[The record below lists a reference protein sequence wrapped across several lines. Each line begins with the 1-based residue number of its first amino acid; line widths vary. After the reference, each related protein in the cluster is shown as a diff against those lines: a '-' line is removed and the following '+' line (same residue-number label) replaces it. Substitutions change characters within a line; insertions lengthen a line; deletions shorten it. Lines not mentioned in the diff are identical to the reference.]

1 MEKEGAM
8 LINLLK
14 KLAAF
19 ISLLLFSA
27 FSWAMSFES
36 DIEFSFNDE
45 RFSGRFRYDRDKVR
59 MDVKD
64 RHGNEE
70 TIILRED
77 THTYW
82 FIGQNKTYNEI
93 AMKHTIAASTGI
105 VGQHI
110 DPAKV
115 QRHFMG
121 VATLDGRTVNKYR
134 VIIDSYG
141 TPVEFI
147 EWQWPGQPVPLKVA
161 TPEGNSVIE
170 YKNVLFRPQEY
181 YRFQLPKGLKKTTFR
196 MPKKRTGKA

>member
-1 MEKEGAM
+1 M
-8 LINLLK
+8 LMNLLK

-19 ISLLLFSA
+19 VSLLLFSA

-45 RFSGRFRYDRDKVR
+45 RFSGRFRYDGDKVR

-70 TIILRED
+70 TIIMRED
-77 THTYW
+77 TNTYW
-82 FIGQNKTYNEI
+82 FIDRNRTYNEL

-110 DPAKV
+110 DSEKV
-115 QRHFMG
+115 QRHFIG
-121 VATLDGRTVNKYR
+121 VETLDGRAVNKYR

-141 TPVEFI
+141 KPVEFI

-161 TPEGNSVIE
+161 SPEGNSVIE
-170 YKNVLFRPQEY
+170 YKNVMFRPQEY
-181 YRFQLPKGLKKTTFR
+181 YRFQLPKGLKKTKFR
-196 MPKKRTGKA
+196 MPNKRTGKA

>member
-1 MEKEGAM
+1 M

-59 MDVKD
+59 MDIRD

-70 TIILRED
+70 TIIMRED
-77 THTYW
+77 TSTYW
-82 FIGQNKTYNEI
+82 LIDRNRTYNEL
-93 AMKHTIAASTGI
+93 AMKYDIAASTGI
-105 VGQHI
+105 IGQHI
-110 DPAKV
+110 DPEKV
-115 QRHFMG
+115 QRHFIG
-121 VATLDGRTVNKYR
+121 VETLNGRAVNKYR

-141 TPVEFI
+141 KPVEFI
-147 EWQWPGQPVPLKVA
+147 EWQWPGHPVPLKVA
-161 TPEGNSVIE
+161 SPEGNSVIE

-181 YRFQLPKGLKKTTFR
+181 HRFQLPKGLKKIKFR
-196 MPKKRTGKA
+196 MPKKKTGKA

>member
-1 MEKEGAM
+1 M